1 MYLYEIQKKQ
11 KKKKLTKLRNDKK
24 SWKIMCPSDDDNI
37 INEKILIA

>member
-11 KKKKLTKLRNDKK
+11 KKKQTKLRNDKK

-37 INEKILIA
+37 INEKFLIA